1 MDVYLDKTMILAQA
15 MSSLAQGIK
24 SSLVVV
30 HNGKRG
36 AGAGVIWKS
45 GGIIVTNNHVVT
57 NKKVQVNT
65 AEDKQ
70 YPAKVIAQ
78 APEFDLAILEV
89 EARDLPVATIA
100 DSRGL
105 KVGQMVLAIGHPWG
119 QHSAVTAGIISGLG
133 SVSTPGPNRSVDVIR
148 TDAQLAPGNS
158 GGPLVNLS
166 GSVIGIN
173 TMVVGGDLGVA
184 IPSHVVN
191 KFVSEVIRDPVEV
204 LV

>member
-1 MDVYLDKTMILAQA
+1 MAVYLDRTMILAQS
-15 MSSLAQGIK
+15 MSSLAQRIK

-30 HNGKRG
+30 HNGMRG
-36 AGAGVIWKS
+36 AGAGVIWKP
-45 GGIIVTNNHVVT
+45 GGIIVTNNHVIT
-57 NKKVQVNT
+57 NKRVQVNT
-65 AEDKQ
+65 ADDKE

-89 EARDLPVATIA
+89 EAKDLTVATIA

-119 QHSAVTAGIISGLG
+119 QRAAVTAGIISGLG
-133 SVSTPGPNRSVDVIR
+133 LVSTPGPNRSVDVIR

-191 KFVSEVIRDPVEV
+191 KFVSEVIGDPEEV